1 MSENKTRPTE
11 LSVEAYL
18 AAIEDEARREDC
30 RALVTLMSKATKQPA
45 KMWGSSIVGFGSY
58 HYRYESGREG
68 DSCVAG
74 FASRKGDISLYLM
87 TDPERRDELLAAL
100 GKHKAGKGCIYVRR
114 MADIDEKV
122 LAKLVSG
129 SVAEALRRYG

>member
-18 AAIEDEARREDC
+18 AAIEDKVRREDC
-30 RALVTLMSKATKQPA
+30 RALATLMSKATKQPA

-87 TDPERRDELLAAL
+87 TDPETRDELLAAL

-114 MADIDEKV
+114 MVDIDAKV
-122 LAKLVSG
+122 LAKLVAG
-129 SVAEALRRYG
+129 SVAEARRRYG